1 MKDFQVFQL
10 RKRIPFSRNRLPE
23 LLRMQ
28 MGQANLLVAKGDFKQ
43 AADICMEIVTEGNA
57 NSIWDCVLGL
67 CFS

>member
-1 MKDFQVFQL
+1 
-10 RKRIPFSRNRLPE
+10 
-23 LLRMQ
+23 